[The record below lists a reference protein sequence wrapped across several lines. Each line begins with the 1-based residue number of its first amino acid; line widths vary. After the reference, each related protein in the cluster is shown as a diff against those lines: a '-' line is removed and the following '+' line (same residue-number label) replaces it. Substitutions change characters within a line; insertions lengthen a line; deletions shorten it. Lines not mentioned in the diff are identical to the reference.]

1 MKLLRAPAML
11 LLLLLAVM
19 GGLTVILKLSAAD
32 PQLTKNCHC
41 STLHW
46 TQCRRRA
53 APGVLQI
60 PHQW

>member
-1 MKLLRAPAML
+1 ML

-32 PQLTKNCHC
+32 PQLTKNWHC